1 VLASRVSQAGRAGRA
16 AQPHAI
22 GKGLAME
29 NMSPTMRAGFIYIV
43 TAGVIAAS
51 GYVSDVVVKHVAW
64 VPNYPVIFGMPLLLV
79 FFLVFLYG
87 KRGG

>member
-1 VLASRVSQAGRAGRA
+1 
-16 AQPHAI
+16 
-22 GKGLAME
+22 ME
-29 NMSPTMRAGFIYIV
+29 NMSPTMRAVFIYIV